1 MNKPMKQTKETQGD
15 GKVPINKEAFKMLA
29 SEIGL
34 NAACRKM
41 GIPISTGKSWA
52 RRGGWNLPKR
62 PGGRPQQAYQAT
74 SLHPVADA
82 LDATHQE
89 LENATKTGLKQTL
102 AKAVQALA
110 KQDALT
116 VETIGQFKDACLAAA
131 KLFGWDGKPAA
142 SVTVNSDKTVVVCT
156 AEQRRAMIEARER
169 FLNRRADIATDSP
182 SADPA
187 PGGELM
193 NPATQPKLQ
202 PGTPIGRTQVPEDP
216 QIAWLRSY
224 GLSPEDEQEA
234 MIPGGATF
242 TPFWEPH
249 AVSEADLYR

>member
-1 MNKPMKQTKETQGD
+1 MD
-15 GKVPINKEAFKMLA
+15 
-29 SEIGL
+29 
-34 NAACRKM
+34 
-41 GIPISTGKSWA
+41 IPISTGKSWA
-52 RRGGWNLPKR
+52 RRGGWKLPKR
-62 PGGRPQQAYQAT
+62 KGGRPQQAYEAT

-142 SVTVNSDKTVVVCT
+142 AVTVNSDKTVVVCT
-156 AEQRRAMIEARER
+156 EEQRRAMIEAREQ
-169 FLNRRADIATDSP
+169 FLMGRADIATHPPSPDSP
-182 SADPA
+182 S
-187 PGGELM
+187 GEEPM
-193 NPATQPKLQ
+193 NAAIQAKLQ
-202 PGTPIGRTQVPEDP
+202 AGTPIGRTQVPEDP
-216 QIAWLRSY
+216 QMAWMKSY

-234 MIPGGATF
+234 MIPGGSTF
-242 TPFWEPH
+242 VPHWEPMG
-249 AVSEADLYR
+249 VTEADLYRR